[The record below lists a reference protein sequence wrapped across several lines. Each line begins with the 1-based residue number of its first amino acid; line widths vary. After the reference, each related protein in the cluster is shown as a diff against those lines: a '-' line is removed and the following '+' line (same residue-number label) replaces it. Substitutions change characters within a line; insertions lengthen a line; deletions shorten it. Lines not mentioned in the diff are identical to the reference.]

1 MDTIEI
7 ILAVAIFLVFLGTWD
22 NSGRI
27 DRLQRRVIAKAE
39 GEKRGTE
46 KNLLGII
53 SEMEAEIEAKD
64 EEIKNLKAELNK
76 VKFDYACEVAG
87 EKAEELEESKMR
99 YLRAINV
106 LRSVRHNLRVGGQKE
121 KTEIELAERVKSCI
135 AEYNSTK

>member
-1 MDTIEI
+1 MDTVEI

-27 DRLQRRVIAKAE
+27 DQLQRRVIAQNAP
-39 GEKRGTE
+39 EKKGAE

-64 EEIKNLKAELNK
+64 EEIKSLKAELNK

-87 EKAEELEESKMR
+87 KK
-99 YLRAINV
+99 
-106 LRSVRHNLRVGGQKE
+106 
-121 KTEIELAERVKSCI
+121 
-135 AEYNSTK
+135 

>member
-7 ILAVAIFLVFLGTWD
+7 ILAVAIFLVLLGTWD

-27 DRLQRRVIAKAE
+27 DQLQRRVIAKAE

-64 EEIKNLKAELNK
+64 QEIKNLRAELNK

-87 EKAEELEESKMR
+87 EKTGELEESKMR

-106 LRSVRHNLRVGGQKE
+106 LKSVRHNLRVGGQKE

-135 AEYNSTK
+135 AEYNSAK

>member
-64 EEIKNLKAELNK
+64 QEIKNLKAELNK

>member
-7 ILAVAIFLVFLGTWD
+7 ILAVAIFLVFLGTWG

-64 EEIKNLKAELNK
+64 QEIKNLKAELNK